1 MLTGLIIGLIVGAYM
16 FLRHR
21 EQARSGTGLAGQL
34 ERALREKGPMTLKE
48 AGLAVGKDG
57 FMARG
62 DVAQALNGL
71 MGVGKVRVIP
81 APEGTPQLKKVDF
94 IKYEVIG

>member
-1 MLTGLIIGLIVGAYM
+1 MLTGALIGIIVASYM

-21 EQARSGTGLAGQL
+21 EQARQGTGLAGAL
-34 ERALREKGPMTLKE
+34 EKVLREQGPMTLKA
-48 AGLAVGKDG
+48 AGRAVGKDS

-62 DVAQALNGL
+62 EVAQALNGL

-81 APEGTPQLKKVDF
+81 AREGTPQLKKVDF
-94 IKYEVIG
+94 IKYEAV

>member
-1 MLTGLIIGLIVGAYM
+1 MLTGIIIGLIVSAYM

-21 EQARSGTGLAGQL
+21 EQARQGTGLAG
-34 ERALREKGPMTLKE
+34 ALALKE
-48 AGLAVGKDG
+48 AGIAVGKNG

-62 DVAQALNGL
+62 EVAQALNGL

-94 IKYEVIG
+94 IKYEIIGA